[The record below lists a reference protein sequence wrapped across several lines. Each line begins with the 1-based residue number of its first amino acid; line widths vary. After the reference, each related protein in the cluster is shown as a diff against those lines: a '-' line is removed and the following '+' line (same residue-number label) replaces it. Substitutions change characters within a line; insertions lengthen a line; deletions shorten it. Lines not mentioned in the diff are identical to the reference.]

1 MTKPAPVGRP
11 PLPKGDGKTSHLHL
25 RIEPG
30 RKAAYVKAAK
40 RSGLGKLAP
49 WAIAVLDQAVR
60 ENKPARKCSICQT
73 VFVGDGCPN
82 TQYDPVLKCSL
93 H

>member
-11 PLPKGDGKTSHLHL
+11 QLPEDAGKTSHLHL
-25 RIEPG
+25 RIEPR

-49 WAIAVLDQAVR
+49 WAIQALDEAVV
-60 ENKPARKCSICQT
+60 K
-73 VFVGDGCPN
+73 
-82 TQYDPVLKCSL
+82 SL
-93 H
+93 GP